1 MSNIITTD
9 YEAII
14 GYYDDLKNYLKNEA
28 GEALKREEYEQASDL
43 VAILENLEDF
53 KNSPN
58 LLTIDAHNGMG
69 FTVDEYEQQ

>member
-9 YEAII
+9 DEAII
-14 GYYDDLKNYLKNEA
+14 GYYNDLKDYLKNEA

-58 LLTIDAHNGMG
+58 LLTIDGHNGMG
-69 FTVDEYEQQ
+69 YTVDEYEKQ